1 MLNINRNIYWSNLF
15 LDFVCNLG
23 LKYACISPGSRSTP
37 LTYSFATNNRIKS
50 FPIIDERSSAF
61 FALGLSKY
69 SRLPAII
76 ITTSGTAVA
85 ETYPAIIEAY
95 QSRTPLVI
103 CTADRPSR
111 LRNTGAN
118 QTINQNN
125 IFKNHIRFF
134 FDIPT
139 LDINK
144 KNIKYFLNKIAEGF
158 EICLFRN
165 VGPIHFNFQF
175 DKPFEPNNY
184 TDKISIEIIDYSLKM
199 LLEKIKSFNNYNDY
213 VIPVDFNIDQISL
226 ITVGTANLEKE
237 LIGLVDEFSSI
248 NNIPIFADISSGLR
262 FNKKSLKNL
271 INNFDTILRF
281 EGFQKIFKP
290 EYTLHIGRNITSTV
304 LEDYLIKTK
313 SKRIIVNK
321 FGDRFDTTKK
331 GKILKIEPTKFF
343 SKISNLKIKKNSLSN
358 LEQLLQID
366 YEIEKIKSKV
376 FDNTFTEVELFRTL
390 IEKVPENSNLFIGNS
405 LPIRD
410 FDFFICAKAKEVT
423 VFANRGASG
432 IDGIIST
439 AAGVAYASK
448 KPTYLII
455 GDLSFYYDSNS
466 LLLIKEFNIP
476 LKIILINNQGGRI
489 FDYLP
494 ISSYRNVFKKYFQTP
509 IELNFAKLA
518 DVFELLN
525 YKVDNKND
533 FLEILDIITKTKSS
547 VILEIKINS
556 LYTKALK
563 LKFRKEVDR
572 YLSKL
577 TRDYVH

>member
-199 LLEKIKSFNNYNDY
+199 LLEKIKSLNN
-213 VIPVDFNIDQISL
+213 
-226 ITVGTANLEKE
+226 
-237 LIGLVDEFSSI
+237 
-248 NNIPIFADISSGLR
+248 
-262 FNKKSLKNL
+262 
-271 INNFDTILRF
+271 
-281 EGFQKIFKP
+281 
-290 EYTLHIGRNITSTV
+290 
-304 LEDYLIKTK
+304 
-313 SKRIIVNK
+313 
-321 FGDRFDTTKK
+321 
-331 GKILKIEPTKFF
+331 
-343 SKISNLKIKKNSLSN
+343 
-358 LEQLLQID
+358 
-366 YEIEKIKSKV
+366 
-376 FDNTFTEVELFRTL
+376 
-390 IEKVPENSNLFIGNS
+390 
-405 LPIRD
+405 
-410 FDFFICAKAKEVT
+410 
-423 VFANRGASG
+423 
-432 IDGIIST
+432 
-439 AAGVAYASK
+439 
-448 KPTYLII
+448 
-455 GDLSFYYDSNS
+455 
-466 LLLIKEFNIP
+466 
-476 LKIILINNQGGRI
+476 
-489 FDYLP
+489 
-494 ISSYRNVFKKYFQTP
+494 
-509 IELNFAKLA
+509 
-518 DVFELLN
+518 
-525 YKVDNKND
+525 
-533 FLEILDIITKTKSS
+533 
-547 VILEIKINS
+547 
-556 LYTKALK
+556 
-563 LKFRKEVDR
+563 
-572 YLSKL
+572 
-577 TRDYVH
+577 